1 MPQSGPAAPSPI
13 PTNAPS
19 TADPQAA
26 VAQTDVLIVG
36 GGVCGTALLFVLA
49 RYTDLGRLTLVE
61 RYPQLAQVNSKAT
74 SNSQTIHC
82 GDIETNY
89 TLEKALAVKR
99 TAEMIGRFAALLPP
113 DQAAR
118 CVFHTQKMVLG
129 VGERECSALRERF
142 ARFSPHFPAMQLLDA
157 EAIAAWE
164 PAVALCD
171 GRPRPEE
178 IVAIGIRDAATAVDY
193 EELSES
199 FLDQARSTLADE
211 ARHLDL
217 RLGTTV
223 TQIAPEGPDPQAPTS
238 FLVTLEGPGGSRQ
251 VRARQVIVNA
261 GAHSLLMAQRMG
273 FGLEYSCLPVAGS
286 FYFTPACLEG
296 KVYTVQ
302 NDRLPFAAL
311 HGDPDVRVPGQTRF
325 GPTALLLPR
334 LERYVPASFWEFLK
348 VLRLDGAVLAV
359 LWQLFGVADI
369 RNYILRN
376 LLYEVPW
383 LRRRLFLA
391 DVRKIVPGLRLDDLR
406 FAEGFGGVRPQL
418 IDKRARRL
426 MLGEVS
432 IPAIAG
438 LVFHVT
444 PSPGGTCCL
453 GIAEQDTA
461 AIADRLGCRFDRE
474 RLERELH
481 EPPAAAVPEASNASP
496 SSPAE
501 VGGRPAA
508 ASPR

>member
-1 MPQSGPAAPSPI
+1 MPQSGPAASPPPAAAEAAEISHAI
-13 PTNAPS
+13 PQEIP
-19 TADPQAA
+19 
-26 VAQTDVLIVG
+26 QTDVLVVG

-61 RYPQLAQVNSKAT
+61 RYGQLAQVNSKAT

-99 TAEMIGRFAALLPP
+99 TAEMIGRYAGLLSP
-113 DQAAR
+113 QEAAR
-118 CVFHTQKMVLG
+118 CVFHTPKMVLG
-129 VGERECSALRERF
+129 VGERECSFLRERF
-142 ARFSPHFPAMQLLDA
+142 VRFSPHFPAMQLLDA
-157 EAIAAWE
+157 QAIAEWE
-164 PAVALCD
+164 PAVALRD
-171 GRPRPEE
+171 GQPRPEE
-178 IVAIGIRDAATAVDY
+178 IVALGIRDAATAVDY
-193 EELSES
+193 EELSAS
-199 FLDQARSTLADE
+199 FVAQARTALADSE
-211 ARHLDL
+211 RELDL

-223 TQIAPEGPDPQAPTS
+223 TAIRPEGTDPLAPTA
-238 FLVTLEGPGGSRQ
+238 FLVELEGPGGPSQ
-251 VRARQVIVNA
+251 VRARQVVVNA
-261 GAHSLLMAQRMG
+261 GAHSLLMAQRLG
-273 FGLEYSCLPVAGS
+273 FGLHYSCLPVAGS
-286 FYFTPACLEG
+286 FYFTPACLNG

-334 LERYVPASFWEFLK
+334 LERYVAASFWEFLK

-376 LLYEVPW
+376 ILYEVPW

-391 DVRKIVPGLRLDDLR
+391 DVRKIVPGLRLEDLR

-432 IPAIAG
+432 IPAVAG

-453 GIAEQDTA
+453 GIAEQDAA
-461 AIADRLGCRFDRE
+461 AIADRLGCRFDRQ
-474 RLERELH
+474 RLEQELH
-481 EPPAAAVPEASNASP
+481 ELPAAPP
-496 SSPAE
+496 SAP
-501 VGGRPAA
+501 
-508 ASPR
+508 

>member
-1 MPQSGPAAPSPI
+1 M
-13 PTNAPS
+13 
-19 TADPQAA
+19 
-26 VAQTDVLIVG
+26 LIVG

-61 RYPQLAQVNSKAT
+61 RYEQLAQVNSKAS

-89 TLEKALAVKR
+89 SLEKALSVKR
-99 TAEMIGRFAALLPP
+99 TAEMIGRYAELLEPQ
-113 DQAAR
+113 QAAR
-118 CVFHTQKMVLG
+118 CVFHTPKMVLG
-129 VGERECSALRERF
+129 VGERECAFLRERF
-142 ARFSPHFPAMQLLDA
+142 ERFSPHFPAMELLDA
-157 EAIAAWE
+157 AAIAAWE
-164 PAVALCD
+164 PAVAELE

-178 IVAIGIRDAATAVDY
+178 IVAIGIRDTATAVDY
-193 EELSES
+193 EELSAS
-199 FLDQARSTLADE
+199 FVDQARASLADGG
-211 ARHLDL
+211 RRLDL
-217 RLGTTV
+217 QLGTTV
-223 TQIAPEGPDPQAPTS
+223 TGIRPEGADPAAPDS
-238 FLVTLEGPGGSRQ
+238 FLVDLRGPDGAMT
-251 VRARQVIVNA
+251 VRAREVVVNA

-286 FYFTPACLEG
+286 FYFTPACLRG

-334 LERYVPASFWEFLK
+334 LERYVAASFWEFLR

-359 LWQLFGVADI
+359 LWQLFGVGDI
-369 RNYILRN
+369 RSYILRN

-391 DVRKIVPGLRLDDLR
+391 DVRKIVPGLRLEDLR

-418 IDKRARRL
+418 IDKRGRRL

-432 IPAIAG
+432 IPAVPG
-438 LVFHVT
+438 LTFHVT

-453 GIAEQDTA
+453 GIAEGDA
-461 AIADRLGCRFDRE
+461 GAIADRLGCRFDRE

-481 EPPAAAVPEASNASP
+481 ETSLAPVAAA
-496 SSPAE
+496 
-501 VGGRPAA
+501 G
-508 ASPR
+508 

>member
-1 MPQSGPAAPSPI
+1 MPQSGPVATI
-13 PTNAPS
+13 PP
-19 TADPQAA
+19 A

-61 RYPQLAQVNSKAT
+61 RYGQLAQVNSKAT

-113 DQAAR
+113 EEAAR
-118 CVFHTQKMVLG
+118 CVFHTPKMVLG
-129 VGERECSALRERF
+129 VGERECAFLRERF

-164 PAVALCD
+164 PAVALK
-171 GRPRPEE
+171 GGQPRPEE

-193 EELSES
+193 EELSAS
-199 FLDQARSTLADE
+199 FVAQARSSLAE
-211 ARHLDL
+211 QGRALDL

-223 TQIAPEGPDPQAPTS
+223 SRIEPEGPDPQAPTS
-238 FLVTLEGPGGSRQ
+238 FLVTMEGPAGPSQ

-261 GAHSLLMAQRMG
+261 GAHSLLMAQQMG

-286 FYFTPACLEG
+286 FYFTPACLAG

-334 LERYVPASFWEFLK
+334 LERYVASSFWDFLK

-391 DVRKIVPGLRLDDLR
+391 DVRKIVPGLRLEDLR

-461 AIADRLGCRFDRE
+461 AIAERLGCRFDRE

-481 EPPAAAVPEASNASP
+481 EPSAAAVLEASSATP
-496 SSPAE
+496 STAVD

-508 ASPR
+508 SPR

>member
-1 MPQSGPAAPSPI
+1 M
-13 PTNAPS
+13 
-19 TADPQAA
+19 
-26 VAQTDVLIVG
+26 LIVG
-36 GGVCGTALLFVLA
+36 GGVCGTALLFALA

-61 RYPQLAQVNSKAT
+61 RYGRLAQVNSKAS

-89 TLEKALAVKR
+89 SLEKALSVKR
-99 TAEMIGRFAALLPP
+99 TAEMIDRYAALLEPEV
-113 DQAAR
+113 AGR
-118 CVFHTQKMVLG
+118 CVFQTPKMVLG
-129 VGERECSALRERF
+129 VGEQECAFLRERF
-142 ARFSPHFPAMQLLDA
+142 ARFSPHFPAMELLDA
-157 EAIAAWE
+157 AAIAEWE
-164 PAVALCD
+164 PAVAGSD
-171 GRPRPEE
+171 GQSRPEE
-178 IVAIGIRDAATAVDY
+178 IVAIGIRDTTTAVDY
-193 EELSES
+193 EELSAS
-199 FLDQARSTLADE
+199 FVDQARSALAAGE
-211 ARHLDL
+211 RGLDL
-217 RLGTTV
+217 RLNTTV
-223 TQIAPEGPDPQAPTS
+223 AEIRPEGPDLQAPST
-238 FLVTLEGPGGSRQ
+238 FLVELRGPDGTTWVRTRQ
-251 VRARQVIVNA
+251 VVVNA

-286 FYFTPACLEG
+286 FYFTPACLRG

-334 LERYVPASFWEFLK
+334 LERYRPASFWEFLR

-383 LRRRLFLA
+383 LRRRLFLT
-391 DVRKIVPGLRLDDLR
+391 DVRKIVPGLALEDLR

-418 IDKRARRL
+418 IDKRNRRL

-432 IPAIAG
+432 IPAMDG
-438 LVFHVT
+438 LIFHVT
-444 PSPGGTCCL
+444 PSSGGTCCL
-453 GIAEQDTA
+453 GMAEADGE
-461 AIADRLGCRFDRE
+461 AIAARLGCRFDRE

-481 EPPAAAVPEASNASP
+481 TAPAVAH
-496 SSPAE
+496 
-501 VGGRPAA
+501 RPAA
-508 ASPR
+508 